1 MHPAV
6 LLSVEHP
13 TNVPAQT
20 RNQEMGLH
28 FVLSRRHRKLT
39 SLKALRIGRGSAF
52 LNIKI
57 FGLGLLANRHPH
69 DKYR

>member
-1 MHPAV
+1 MAIKKKRNSGAQMNPAV

-28 FVLSRRHRKLT
+28 FVLSRRNRKLT
-39 SLKALRIGRGSAF
+39 SVKAQLYA
-52 LNIKI
+52 
-57 FGLGLLANRHPH
+57 
-69 DKYR
+69 